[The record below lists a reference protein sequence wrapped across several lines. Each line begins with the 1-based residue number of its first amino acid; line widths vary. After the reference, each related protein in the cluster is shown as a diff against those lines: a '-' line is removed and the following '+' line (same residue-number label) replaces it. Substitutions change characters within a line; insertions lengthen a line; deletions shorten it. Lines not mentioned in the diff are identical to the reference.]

1 MVQSGTF
8 RLRHFLKANSTLDD
22 DKLDYVLSCFKPKP
36 VKRNSLLLFKGD
48 ICRELHFVNKGC
60 IRTYYISANGAEKT
74 RYIALD
80 GSIGTSISG
89 FISQKPSTEFV
100 DALEDTQ
107 LWSISFESFFRLAT
121 ELPEWRLF
129 YTRLLESAYLYQNAR
144 IESLV
149 TLTAK
154 ERFENILAQQ
164 PRFITRLSNKVLAS
178 YLDMSQETLSRL
190 KSM

>member
-1 MVQSGTF
+1 MIQAGTY

-22 DKLDYVLSCFKPKP
+22 QTLDHVLTCFKTKL
-36 VKRNSLLLFKGD
+36 VKKNSLILSAGEL
-48 ICRELHFVNKGC
+48 CRALHFVHKGC

-89 FISQKPSTEFV
+89 FISQKPSPEFV

-107 LWSISFESFFRLAT
+107 LWSISFESFFRLT
-121 ELPEWRLF
+121 KELPEWAAF
-129 YTRLLESAYLYQNAR
+129 YTKLLESAYLYQNAR

-154 ERFENILAQQ
+154 ERFENILAQH
-164 PRFITRLSNKVLAS
+164 PSFITRLSNKVLAS
-178 YLDMSQETLSRL
+178 YLDMTQETLSRL
-190 KSM
+190 KSI